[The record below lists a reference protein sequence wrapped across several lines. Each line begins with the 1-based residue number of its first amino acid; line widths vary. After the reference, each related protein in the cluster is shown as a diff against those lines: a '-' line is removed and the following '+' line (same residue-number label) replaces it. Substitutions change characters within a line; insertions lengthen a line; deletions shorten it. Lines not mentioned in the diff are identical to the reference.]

1 MTRAEGQRMREGQNI
16 NSSLSVLGQALFSAN
31 GSSCFSTMEP
41 ETEHESEMSSDRDQN
56 PGWAGYKRPKG
67 LYYKDLQ
74 GF

>member
-31 GSSCFSTMEP
+31 GSSCFSTLEP
-41 ETEHESEMSSDRDQN
+41 EREHESEMSSDQN
-56 PGWAGYKRPKG
+56 PGWVGYKRD
-67 LYYKDLQ
+67 YTIDKDLQ